1 MFAHNFDNDIY
12 TTYALELLL
21 VPFYQIVGEISTYK
35 FILIGFFFITLSVI
49 IIKKITSNSYN
60 ANFLFFLF
68 STSLLSSIYTFGL
81 RSETYIIPFML
92 VMVLQVFYLRNHTHS
107 NFKVGLIGFLGA
119 FIFLIHPASAIFTIL
134 LILYILSMKWISP
147 REFSMIVGV
156 GLLSVLLLSGFRLL
170 DYLALFTGSNELDDH
185 SFSFSNFIKYIS
197 FTPIVL
203 SLLFFSMTRKTF
215 LVKGLF
221 IIGFV
226 ALTCAF
232 GRSYYFSYTIPFILL
247 FFADVEKIRLNFYLR
262 SISLLFIGYGLY
274 ITHVFPTIQNIEN
287 PKLSYSYRTLLKEV
301 DKMGKTIDQE
311 NKIWVSSQL
320 GMEIIDQTNSR
331 LHHHFY
337 KTMSGEEIILREG
350 DVMLFW
356 NKNKIKERIKSQIKH
371 NYEDLNINTI
381 LEPVK
386 DHYKITRPFLE
397 RGSDIG
403 LWSVSLK

>member
-1 MFAHNFDNDIY
+1 MC
-12 TTYALELLL
+12 TR
-21 VPFYQIVGEISTYK
+21 
-35 FILIGFFFITLSVI
+35 ILF
-49 IIKKITSNSYN
+49 
-60 ANFLFFLF
+60 
-68 STSLLSSIYTFGL
+68 
-81 RSETYIIPFML
+81 
-92 VMVLQVFYLRNHTHS
+92 
-107 NFKVGLIGFLGA
+107 
-119 FIFLIHPASAIFTIL
+119 
-134 LILYILSMKWISP
+134 WISP

-287 PKLSYSYRTLLKEV
+287 PKLSYSYRTLLIEV

-320 GMEIIDQTNSR
+320 GMEIIDQANSR

-337 KTMSGEEIILREG
+337 KTMSGEKIELEQG
-350 DVMLFW
+350 DVMLFKSKQKMMDRL
-356 NKNKIKERIKSQIKH
+356 NSQVNHSKENLIITSLI
-371 NYEDLNINTI
+371 
-381 LEPVK
+381 EPVK
-386 DHYKITRPFLE
+386 GHYKITRPFQE
-397 RGSDIG
+397 RGSEMG
-403 LWSVSLK
+403 LFKVMLKE

>member
-1 MFAHNFDNDIY
+1 M
-12 TTYALELLL
+12 
-21 VPFYQIVGEISTYK
+21 QITVLTNN
-35 FILIGFFFITLSVI
+35 I
-49 IIKKITSNSYN
+49 I
-60 ANFLFFLF
+60 FERCF
-68 STSLLSSIYTFGL
+68 
-81 RSETYIIPFML
+81 
-92 VMVLQVFYLRNHTHS
+92 Q
-107 NFKVGLIGFLGA
+107 
-119 FIFLIHPASAIFTIL
+119 
-134 LILYILSMKWISP
+134 
-147 REFSMIVGV
+147 
-156 GLLSVLLLSGFRLL
+156 
-170 DYLALFTGSNELDDH
+170 
-185 SFSFSNFIKYIS
+185 
-197 FTPIVL
+197 
-203 SLLFFSMTRKTF
+203 
-215 LVKGLF
+215 
-221 IIGFV
+221 
-226 ALTCAF
+226 
-232 GRSYYFSYTIPFILL
+232 
-247 FFADVEKIRLNFYLR
+247 KIRLNFYLR

-381 LEPVK
+381 VEPVK
-386 DHYKITRPFLE
+386 DHYKITRPFLD